1 MVTATSGLARRA
13 ARRRA
18 GWRTWGAEMKVGITS
33 SSPVQ
38 WNQLGSTRGVPSL
51 AVYA

>member
-1 MVTATSGLARRA
+1 MVTATSGLVRKA
-13 ARRRA
+13 ANRRA
-18 GWRTWGAEMKVGITS
+18 GYRMCGADTKVGMTS